1 MFKWIKETLGVKP
14 KKKYSQELMKATALY
29 IQLVKSSIIES
40 LCVEECLLV
49 PETSSSNQKIPLMF
63 ALCSYF
69 AARTDFE
76 LEQKFVSP
84 DVREGVWSSIID
96 MVFED
101 MGIFGQAE
109 SVARTVIL
117 GQMGL
122 VKGAIHHNKAT
133 ANNAYT
139 VSTLLQVLSNQKDS
153 QTVLNIS
160 PSRVER
166 LLREYEGYMPHLDAI
181 IAEYYK

>member
-101 MGIFGQAE
+101 MLFIIIRQRQIMHIRL
-109 SVARTVIL
+109 VRYCKCCLTKRTHKL
-117 GQMGL
+117 F
-122 VKGAIHHNKAT
+122 
-133 ANNAYT
+133 
-139 VSTLLQVLSNQKDS
+139 STLVLL
-153 QTVLNIS
+153 V
-160 PSRVER
+160 
-166 LLREYEGYMPHLDAI
+166 
-181 IAEYYK
+181 